1 MKRKILSILTVIG
14 FSAFGFAQDGIQI
27 YVEGQM
33 TDMSS
38 GQGVIQVQGAG
49 GVETVTHLVVENNT
63 GGQKD
68 WVITRLR
75 INEQPN
81 WTDYFCWGHETDPF
95 GGTCYAAQTA
105 NPWTS
110 PGASS
115 VIVGDGEAGNIDSY
129 VEPNAS
135 EGGTVTYRYYVSEDG
150 QTFDDSVDIEV
161 SFNLSLNEAANVE
174 VSVGPNPASENLT
187 IKASGTDGAVVKMVD
202 VLGNV
207 VLREK
212 MSTVKTIDVSTF
224 RNGIYFVSVYVNGVK
239 THSKKI
245 IVRH

>member
-1 MKRKILSILTVIG
+1 MKRKILSIVTVIG
-14 FSAFGFAQDGIQI
+14 FTAFGFAQDGIEI
-27 YVEGQM
+27 YVEGQT

-38 GQGVIQVQGAG
+38 GQGVIQVQGSA
-49 GVETVTHLVVENNT
+49 GVETVTHLVVDNNT
-63 GGQKD
+63 GSSKD

-75 INEQPN
+75 INEQAN

-95 GGTCYAAQTA
+95 GGTCYSAQAA

-110 PGASS
+110 PGSSS

-129 VEPNAS
+129 VEPFTG
-135 EGGTVTYRYYVSEDG
+135 EGGTVTYRYYISEDG
-150 QTFDDSVDIEV
+150 QTFQDSVDVEV
-161 SFNLSLNEAANVE
+161 SFNLSLTEVNNIEA
-174 VSVGPNPASENLT
+174 SVGPNPASENLT
-187 IKASGTDGAVVKMVD
+187 IKATGTDGAVVKMVD

-212 MSTVKTIDVSTF
+212 ISTVKTIDVSSF

>member
-14 FSAFGFAQDGIQI
+14 FTAFGFAQDGIEI
-27 YVEGQM
+27 YVNGGT

-38 GQGVIQVQGAG
+38 GAGVVQLEGSGTIEA
-49 GVETVTHLVVENNT
+49 VADIHIENHT
-63 GGQKD
+63 GSAENWK
-68 WVITRLR
+68 ITRMR
-75 INEQPN
+75 INELTA
-81 WTDYFCWGHETDPF
+81 WTDYVCWGHETDPF
-95 GGTCYAAQTA
+95 GGVCYASQPA
-105 NPWTS
+105 NPWTTND
-110 PGASS
+110 G
-115 VIVGDGEAGNIDSY
+115 VVVGDGEAGICAAHIQPDQSA
-129 VEPNAS
+129 P
-135 EGGTVTYRYYVSEDG
+135 GTVVYRYYVSSNGVDYV
-150 QTFDDSVDIEV
+150 DSVDIEV